1 MSKQIPKSDD
11 ILIPV
16 SLGELIDKI
25 SILKIKLKKMSGEQ
39 LINVNREL
47 QALEAKLVEQ
57 NLKIDPI
64 LSSGLAK
71 VNLLLWEI
79 EDKVRI
85 KERKKDFDDEFIY
98 LARSVYTQND
108 KRASIKREINR
119 LYNSQIVEEKLYL

>member
-57 NLKIDPI
+57 NLKIDPM
-64 LSSGLAK
+64 LSSRLAK

-79 EDKVRI
+79 EDKVRL

>member
-64 LSSGLAK
+64 LSSRLAK

-79 EDKVRI
+79 EDKVRL

>member
-1 MSKQIPKSDD
+1 
-11 ILIPV
+11 
-16 SLGELIDKI
+16 
-25 SILKIKLKKMSGEQ
+25 MSGEQ

-57 NLKIDPI
+57 NLKIDPM
-64 LSSGLAK
+64 LSSRLAK

-79 EDKVRI
+79 EDKVRL

>member
-11 ILIPV
+11 ILISV

-57 NLKIDPI
+57 NLKIDPM
-64 LSSGLAK
+64 LSSRLAK

-79 EDKVRI
+79 EDKVRL

>member
-79 EDKVRI
+79 EDKVRL